1 MAIRAIIYLLLAML
15 LVAVQDALFKQL
27 TQDYPVLQLLFTRM
41 CMVVATLTAVYFIR
55 RKALSLQAS
64 QWPLIACRGISAF
77 VAFFLYYMALQ
88 RAGLAEAAT
97 VLMSAPLFVTALSV
111 PLLGEKVG
119 VHRWGA
125 VCVGFVAVAVML
137 QPGSSLFQPIMI
149 LPVISAIIY
158 SLLPII
164 TRRINKDTSTYAITY
179 LTIVAYW
186 LVAAVC
192 SVAVH
197 VFPATARSWFGYQA
211 IAQPWQP
218 FSLNAALILT
228 LCAIIFMVVI
238 FMITEAYRQAQ
249 VSAIASFEYTYLVWA
264 MIIGYVIFDETPG
277 LLTYC
282 AALVIIG
289 CGFYIAWREHQ
300 ACAEVSTSPL
310 VRKTIKF

>member
-1 MAIRAIIYLLLAML
+1 ML

-41 CMVVATLTAVYFIR
+41 CVVVVTLTAVYFIR
-55 RKALSLQAS
+55 RKTLSLQAS

-164 TRRINKDTSTYAITY
+164 TRRINKDTSTFAIPY
-179 LTIVAYW
+179 LTIVECFF
-186 LVAAVC
+186 LKILQ
-192 SVAVH
+192 
-197 VFPATARSWFGYQA
+197 RSLY
-211 IAQPWQP
+211 
-218 FSLNAALILT
+218 
-228 LCAIIFMVVI
+228 
-238 FMITEAYRQAQ
+238 
-249 VSAIASFEYTYLVWA
+249 
-264 MIIGYVIFDETPG
+264 
-277 LLTYC
+277 
-282 AALVIIG
+282 
-289 CGFYIAWREHQ
+289 
-300 ACAEVSTSPL
+300 
-310 VRKTIKF
+310 